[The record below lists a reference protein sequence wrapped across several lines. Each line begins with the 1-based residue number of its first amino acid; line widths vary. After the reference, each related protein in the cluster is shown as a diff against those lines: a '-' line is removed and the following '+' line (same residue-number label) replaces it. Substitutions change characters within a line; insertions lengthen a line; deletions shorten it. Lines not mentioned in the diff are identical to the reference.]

1 MPNLPFCNGFCNRSC
16 IAGESI
22 SNFAESEMVSV
33 NDNNATFALGR
44 PMATACESR
53 NDRTRCLYLAT
64 PMSYLVAAM
73 NEDMH

>member
-1 MPNLPFCNGFCNRSC
+1 
-16 IAGESI
+16 
-22 SNFAESEMVSV
+22 MVSV
-33 NDNNATFALGR
+33 DNNNATFALGR
-44 PMATACESR
+44 PMAMACESK